1 MENSKIFVED
11 RMVFSRA
18 VTCQVFSYHGV
29 RTIALGMTGPAG
41 ILCKRPV
48 GWLSPTITTM
58 VKKKVILTGENEQ
71 FTRCPR

>member
-1 MENSKIFVED
+1 MFKIAVTIENSNIFVED

-29 RTIALGMTGPAG
+29 RTTALGMTGPAG

-48 GWLSPTITTM
+48 GWLSRQLQPWL
-58 VKKKVILTGENEQ
+58 KKRNPHWRE
-71 FTRCPR
+71 